1 MNLKKKNVIH
11 TRQCEEDNGSML
23 ISQKIRQYH
32 KLKDNIHFSK
42 VVFECNKKKK
52 QFTLKRFF
60 LIVFL
65 SHIVLPQFISSV
77 RAQC

>member
-1 MNLKKKNVIH
+1 MSFDDFGGSLIREIKMKCVLNLKKKKNVIH

-42 VVFECNKKKK
+42 VVFECNK
-52 QFTLKRFF
+52 
-60 LIVFL
+60 
-65 SHIVLPQFISSV
+65 
-77 RAQC
+77 